1 VSLAKVL
8 TESRG
13 DWPNGC
19 IAAESRSLRPC
30 SSGRQ
35 AVERSA
41 AQPAPLTYGLVQAH
55 EAQVGLQRAGRRV
68 HHGRGRQAESS
79 APLRPGGRGSP
90 IPRARNPCA
99 AHQGQWEP
107 ARTSQPCGP
116 NGPQAPR
123 EPRASPAQHGARLD
137 AGRWRHPGRRAAGRH
152 AQWWRA
158 RSWNWIY
165 RPG

>member
-1 VSLAKVL
+1 MSLAKVL

-79 APLRPGGRGSP
+79 AALRPGGRGSP
-90 IPRARNPCA
+90 I
-99 AHQGQWEP
+99 AHQGQWES

-116 NGPQAPR
+116 NGPQAPPI
-123 EPRASPAQHGARLD
+123 ETILFNVLFFANFISSTPPHLTHLLVSLYLPLQSSAQRKNKPHCG
-137 AGRWRHPGRRAAGRH
+137 
-152 AQWWRA
+152 
-158 RSWNWIY
+158 SCSM
-165 RPG
+165 